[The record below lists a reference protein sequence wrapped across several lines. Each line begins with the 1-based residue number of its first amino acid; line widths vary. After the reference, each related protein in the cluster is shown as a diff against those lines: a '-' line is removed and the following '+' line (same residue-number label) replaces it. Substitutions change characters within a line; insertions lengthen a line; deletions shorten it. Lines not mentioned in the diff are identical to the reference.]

1 MKYLFL
7 ILIAS
12 CSLLGIAQNTLPAD
26 VDKSIQDRITNG
38 HSPSI
43 VVGIIDKNGPQYYL
57 YGTKTIGGEAVDEH
71 SIYEIGSISKTFTGI
86 LLAQM
91 VLNKKLNLEDPAQN
105 YLPDVVKLPV
115 RNGQQITIGQLSD
128 HTSALPRM
136 PSNFSPADP
145 ANPYADYSIE
155 QLYAFLNN
163 YKLSREI
170 GSSYEYSN
178 LAQGLLGQI
187 LSIKSGKLFEEL
199 MIQNI
204 AKPLRMKETKISL
217 DPNMKKHLA
226 IGHSQGVPVANWD
239 LPTLAG
245 AGAIRSSL
253 HDMLIYIG
261 TNAGILKSK
270 LYPAMQL
277 SHTARHAKA
286 DNGTRVGLAW
296 HIFEGAE
303 GDVIA
308 HSGGTGGYRTFAGFN
323 VQTGK
328 GVVVLTNSD
337 RGADDIGYHLLNTA
351 AKLIEVKKSAA
362 SELNK
367 TLVTSGAES
376 TLKRYEALK
385 NNGAN
390 NYEFNE
396 SEINTN
402 GYSLLNAGK
411 IKEAIVL
418 FKINMQEFPN
428 SSNVYDSYAE
438 ALMKD
443 GQQQAAIENYKKS
456 LDLNPGNSN
465 AVEMLSKMGVKHEPK
480 NNFVDNAVL
489 ASYVGTYQLSPAF
502 TITISNEGNQ
512 LFAQATGQSKFELFA
527 KSATEFYLKAVEAQI
542 HFTAVNGKVEKLTL
556 YQGGR
561 VIPGMRME

>member
-26 VDKSIQDRITNG
+26 IDKSIQDRITNG

-337 RGADDIGYHLLNTA
+337 RGADDIGFHLLNSA
-351 AKLIEVKKSAA
+351 SKLITVKKSAVM
-362 SELNK
+362 EINK
-367 TLVTSGAES
+367 INFSHGPEAAWQAYEEIKKNES
-376 TLKRYEALK
+376 T
-385 NNGAN
+385 

-396 SEINTN
+396 DEINSL
-402 GYSLLNAGK
+402 GYSMLNK
-411 IKEAIVL
+411 NNIKAALIF
-418 FKINMQEFPN
+418 FKINLHEYPN

-443 GQQQAAIENYKKS
+443 GQRQDAIENYQKS
-456 LDLNPGNSN
+456 LELNPGNNN
-465 AVEMLSKMGVKHEPK
+465 AIDMLNKMGVKQEVMLIT
-480 NNFVDNAVL
+480 VDSTVL
-489 ASYVGTYQLSPAF
+489 ASYVGNYALAPTF
-502 TITISNEGNQ
+502 TISITQEGNQ
-512 LFAQATGQSKFELFA
+512 IFAQATGQSRFELFA
-527 KSATEFYLKAVEAQI
+527 KSSAVFYLKAIDAQI
-542 HFTAVNGKVEKLTL
+542 HFTVVNGKAEALTL
-556 YQGGR
+556 HQGGR
-561 VIPGMRME
+561 MMSGKRMD